1 MNTRRTALVERALK
15 AFYISNHLMDPT
27 PQEWDALRAALHAEA
42 TASLPVR
49 STNQWGVHRVQV
61 EFFKPYQPTARAF
74 ATSGGVITSL
84 THMLDVGVRAGL
96 QSLRFEDIEIMLLAD
111 EFESYLFAEKEA
123 RPNELGRNFGIALAC
138 TLFGSAN
145 HEHTMYKRQV
155 TLKFHQI
162 DAAGNICTAVN
173 QITGATITALTQE
186 LNDRFR
192 KVVEF

>member
-1 MNTRRTALVERALK
+1 MNNRRTALVERALK
-15 AFYISNHLMDPT
+15 AFFISNNLVYPT
-27 PQEWDALRAALHAEA
+27 QLEWDTLHAALQSE
-42 TASLPVR
+42 TTVSLPVR

-61 EFFKPYQPTARAF
+61 EFFKHQPTARAF
-74 ATSGGVITSL
+74 ATAGGVITSL
-84 THMLDVGVRAGL
+84 THMLDIGVRAGL

-111 EFESYLFAEKEA
+111 EIESFLIAEKEA

-155 TLKFHQI
+155 TIKFHQI